1 MRSLNLKLI
10 LAFLAVGVVGIA
22 VVAVLAVQ
30 GTALQFSDYLIEGG
44 RESLVAQLSEHYHE
58 HGNWNGVEEVLPP
71 APAWGSP
78 LARGKGRPDAPGAA
92 ASGFWPGGHFS
103 LLDAAGQVIVGGAGY
118 VVDSVVPHAQLGQG
132 IPIEVDGE
140 VVGVLIT
147 RRAAFAMEPIERGFL
162 DRVNTTLLTATA
174 GATALALL
182 LGVLLARS
190 LTRPLRELTDAT
202 HAVAEGNLALQ
213 VPVRSRDELGELAT
227 SFNQM
232 SARLAR
238 SRDLRR
244 QMTAD
249 IAHELRTPLSLILG
263 HAESLSEGVL
273 PPTAETFHVIHDE
286 AQRLNGLVED
296 LRTLSLSEA
305 GELLLSRRPVSV
317 GELLERTIRAHT
329 PQAQQKSLS
338 LDLDLG
344 PELPSLYVDP
354 DRVAQVLDNL
364 LNNALRYTPAGGAI
378 SLSALGSE
386 SGVRIA
392 VEDSGPGIPDG
403 ELSSIFERFYG
414 AGKSHRRHEGGSGL
428 GLAIAKSIVEAHGG
442 RIWAESGPEEGAR
455 FVVEL
460 PVGE

>member
-22 VVAVLAVQ
+22 VVAVLAGQ
-30 GTALQFSDYLIEGG
+30 RTALEFSDYLIAGG
-44 RESLVAQLSEHYHE
+44 RESLVVQLSDFYHS
-58 HGNWNGVEEVLPP
+58 HGNWNGAEEVLPP
-71 APAWGSP
+71 APAWGSAV
-78 LARGKGRPDAPGAA
+78 ARGRGREDASRAAPG
-92 ASGFWPGGHFS
+92 GFWPGGHFS
-103 LLDAAGQVIVGGAGY
+103 LLDPAGRVIVGGAGY
-118 VVDSVVPHAQLGQG
+118 AVGAVVPHAQLSQG
-132 IPIEVDGE
+132 IPIEVDDE
-140 VVGVLIT
+140 VVGVLVT
-147 RRAAFAMEPIERGFL
+147 RRAAFTLEPIERGFL
-162 DRVNTTLLTATA
+162 DRVNMTLLAATA
-174 GATALALL
+174 GATAVALL

-202 HAVAEGNLALQ
+202 HAVAEGNLELQ

-273 PPTAETFHVIHDE
+273 PPTADTFHVIHDE

-305 GELLLSRRPVSV
+305 GELLLARRLISAR
-317 GELLERTIRAHT
+317 ELLERTVTAHM
-329 PQAQQKSLS
+329 PQAQQKSIPLQVNIA
-338 LDLDLG
+338 
-344 PELPSLYVDP
+344 PELPSVYVDP
-354 DRVAQVLDNL
+354 DRIAQVLDNL
-364 LNNALRYTPAGGAI
+364 LNNALRYTPAGGPI
-378 SLSALGSE
+378 SLSARGSAG
-386 SGVRIA
+386 GVQIA
-392 VEDSGPGIPDG
+392 VEDSGPGIPDE
-403 ELSSIFERFYG
+403 ELSSLFERFYG

-455 FVVEL
+455 FVIEL